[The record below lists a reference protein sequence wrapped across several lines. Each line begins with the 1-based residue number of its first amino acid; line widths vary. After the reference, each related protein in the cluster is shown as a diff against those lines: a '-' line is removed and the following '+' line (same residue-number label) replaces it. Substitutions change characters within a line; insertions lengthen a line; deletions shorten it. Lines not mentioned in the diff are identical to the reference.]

1 MTLSPYQNKY
11 NIVTGERER
20 ERERVYITE
29 SPNQREREREH
40 KQTGTKKTCR
50 QKMAM
55 LTILTVCVCVDT
67 VTADLTVILVAG
79 VLGCVTL
86 SSLEVTTNDSSGG
99 VAFGAKNRREN
110 KIHIRKINNYNQS
123 RGTSKKPKLCNIN
136 TCSTQISHTK
146 SLIGG
151 CYQQLIVWCQVTE
164 AKCLLCEEPFVR
176 LLSAMVSAITWKTLV
191 IEIPRHGV
199 SEGWLLEWWA
209 KPWTCVYDCIRM
221 LPYHPNLNIPV
232 AEH

>member
-1 MTLSPYQNKY
+1 
-11 NIVTGERER
+11 
-20 ERERVYITE
+20 
-29 SPNQREREREH
+29 
-40 KQTGTKKTCR
+40 
-50 QKMAM
+50 MAM

-99 VAFGAKNRREN
+99 VAFGAKKRREN

-136 TCSTQISHTK
+136 TCSTQISHTQ

-176 LLSAMVSAITWKTLV
+176 LLSAMVSAITWKTLCYWNPQAWSEWRVTAGVVGNPELVCITLYACCLTTPTSTFRLRNTNPQSLSLFRGVCALVHGALTKITV
-191 IEIPRHGV
+191 IYLAPRTV
-199 SEGWLLEWWA
+199 E
-209 KPWTCVYDCIRM
+209 
-221 LPYHPNLNIPV
+221 
-232 AEH
+232 